1 VLKAGEP
8 FGFDVRLDVVDACFE
23 SEYIFDKEHNPDK
36 TPLEESRYVFMH
48 EESPSLG
55 FHDIA
60 LPNSL
65 DHSHV
70 SPKYSQPSISLQ
82 YSLDAPVDNPMI
94 CYANNDLGYEDTIFS
109 MLGENVDDYVSLG
122 YFRGYDPSVDPY
134 YVYLEDLPS
143 KII

>member
-1 VLKAGEP
+1 MEG
-8 FGFDVRLDVVDACFE
+8 
-23 SEYIFDKEHNPDK
+23 
-36 TPLEESRYVFMH
+36 SRDVFMH

-82 YSLDAPVDNPMI
+82 YSLDAPIGNPKICESKVDLGHAGKTFTMLSGNVDNF
-94 CYANNDLGYEDTIFS
+94 L
-109 MLGENVDDYVSLG
+109 SLG
-122 YFRGYDPSVDPY
+122 YFCGYDAS
-134 YVYLEDLPS
+134 LDLYCTFLG
-143 KII
+143 